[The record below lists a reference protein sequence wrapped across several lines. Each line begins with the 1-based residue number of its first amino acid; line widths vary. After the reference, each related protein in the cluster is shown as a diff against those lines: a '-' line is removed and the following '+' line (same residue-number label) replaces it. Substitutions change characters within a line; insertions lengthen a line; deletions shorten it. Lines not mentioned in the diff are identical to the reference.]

1 MSTGKLFE
9 RRSPMN
15 AQAYQ
20 PQPIKRVT
28 TKPHHKFLNILI
40 ADDGSP
46 DILAAIELLTTLPIS
61 NCSVTAISVLTPR
74 EGDSYAVRQACLEQT
89 SSVFQ
94 KKGIPIT
101 TRIEGGDPTE
111 KILEHAKQMQP
122 SLVVL
127 GANGLRHIFGVP
139 LGGVVEK
146 VVEEIRQ
153 PVLIMRQPFRGLK
166 RIGLFTDGS
175 SQAEYATQYLAE
187 LPLPDDVEV
196 HAVHVEAPIDYD
208 TLVTQSWQSQAAE
221 AGATITAKARSG
233 EEILNK
239 ALLILQGHEIN
250 TKSALLRGD
259 PCDQISRYME
269 EEHLDLAVLGARGFT
284 KGKSWEL
291 GSLPRKLL
299 HYCPCATLIVKDRR
313 DWSSRN

>member
-1 MSTGKLFE
+1 
-9 RRSPMN
+9 MN

-28 TKPHHKFLNILI
+28 TKPHHKYLNILI

-46 DILAAIELLTTLPIS
+46 DILAAIDLLTSLPLT
-61 NCSVTAISVLTPR
+61 NCSVTAISVITAR
-74 EGDSYAVRQACLEQT
+74 EGDSYAIRQACLEQT
-89 SSVFQ
+89 STLFQ
-94 KKGIPIT
+94 KKGIPVT
-101 TRIEGGDPTE
+101 TRLEGGDPAE
-111 KILEHAKQMQP
+111 KILEHARLMQP
-122 SLVVL
+122 ALVVM
-127 GANGLRHIFGVP
+127 GANGLRHVFGVP

-153 PVLIMRQPFRGLK
+153 PVLIMRHPFHGLQ

-187 LPLPDDVEV
+187 LPLPDDVVV
-196 HAVHVEAPIDYD
+196 HVVHVEPPPDYNSI
-208 TLVTQSWQSQAAE
+208 VAQSWQEQG
-221 AGATITAKARSG
+221 AGAATVVKQRSA
-233 EEILNK
+233 EEIIQK
-239 ALLILQGHEIN
+239 SLLILQDHEIN
-250 TKSALLRGD
+250 TKSALLTGE

-269 EEHLDLAVLGARGFT
+269 QEQLNLAVVGARGFS

-299 HYCPCATLIVKDRR
+299 HYCPCPTLIVKDRR
-313 DWSSRN
+313 DWSTRN